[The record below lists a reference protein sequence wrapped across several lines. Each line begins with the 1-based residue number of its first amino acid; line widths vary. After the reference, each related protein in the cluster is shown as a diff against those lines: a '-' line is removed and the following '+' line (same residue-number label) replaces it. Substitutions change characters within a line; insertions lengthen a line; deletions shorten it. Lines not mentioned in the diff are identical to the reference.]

1 MRFTLLANAAA
12 FALFTALTASL
23 GLCRWEVLLFQ
34 LVLQALTNEFW
45 IELFILPFKG
55 QHLFGVKGATATT
68 PTRVHRVARWTCGFL
83 LLFPALVWAAL
94 ACINYWGEG
103 ALAHSLHLP
112 LGTNL
117 FLPSLAAQGLLM
129 AATLLWGLVPLSYR
143 TLVDALLARH
153 ESRLAAQ
160 GKTTSS
166 PAAGAV
172 SPPPPTHAGVEALPH
187 GLPEGVELPD
197 CLASHQHCSPLHRHH
212 AELVRAQLQDNELAI
227 LSTAPAGVV
236 PLPSSSNE
244 RLFGGLGLCLGA
256 VLLYTAIGLFEE
268 GTSRVI
274 TRWVVL
280 LLGLGLLPASI
291 RVLRSAARRQAL
303 LLRTD
308 YFLTN
313 QRLHICCAG
322 EWQAVTLGSMEVV
335 PGGSYGAGRGD
346 VDLCPESGAE
356 TYNLVNVEHSEELC
370 TLLERLIY
378 MENAR

>member
-12 FALFTALTASL
+12 FALFAALTASQ
-23 GLCRWEVLLFQ
+23 GLCRWELLLIQ

-45 IELFILPFKG
+45 IELFMLPFKG
-55 QHLFGVKGATATT
+55 QHLFGLKGATTAA
-68 PTRVHRVARWTCGFL
+68 PARVRRVARWTGGFL
-83 LLFPALVWAAL
+83 LLFPALVYAAL
-94 ACINYWGEG
+94 ACINYWAEG
-103 ALAHSLHLP
+103 SLLQSLRLP
-112 LGTNL
+112 PGANPV
-117 FLPSLAAQGLLM
+117 LPSLAAQGLLF

-143 TLVDALLARH
+143 TLVDALLAYH

-160 GKTTSS
+160 GTY
-166 PAAGAV
+166 PADSGHAPSA
-172 SPPPPTHAGVEALPH
+172 PPTHAGVEALPH
-187 GLPEGVELPD
+187 GLPKGVELPD
-197 CLASHQHCSPLHRHH
+197 CLRKSQRCSPLHSHH
-212 AELVRAQLQDNELAI
+212 AELVRTHLQEGELAI

-244 RLFGGLGLCLGA
+244 RLFGGLALCLGA
-256 VLLYTAIGLFEE
+256 LLLYTALDLFEE
-268 GTSRVI
+268 GTSRII

-280 LLGLGLLPASI
+280 LLGLGLLPVSI

-313 QRLHICCAG
+313 LRLHICCAG
-322 EWQAVTLGSMEVV
+322 EWQAVVLGSMEVV
-335 PGGSYGAGRGD
+335 PGGSYGSGRGD

-356 TYNLVNVEHSEELC
+356 TYNLVNVEHAEELC